1 MRAVGVCRA
10 PRKGK
15 RGIGVW
21 RRARA
26 AWLCASPWLCEWA
39 FLACEQVLPIH
50 VSVRFP
56 HAAAYTSARPAPPST
71 CLTCASVGWNW
82 AGGGSRL
89 QQCFLSYMIA
99 SPCRRRRSCLHNTN
113 NCLRRAL
120 SGHYIRLRLR
130 GPVVHA
136 NLRHSPATPTGK
148 RPQAQARKRS
158 QRNGAARRPVPG
170 KRSRIEVW
178 KTVRESW
185 SRNWSL
191 LFKSY

>member
-1 MRAVGVCRA
+1 M
-10 PRKGK
+10 
-15 RGIGVW
+15 W

-50 VSVRFP
+50 TSVRFY

-71 CLTCASVGWNW
+71 CLTCASVGWSW

-113 NCLRRAL
+113 NCRRRAL

-136 NLRHSPATPTGK
+136 NLRRSPATLLENGHK
-148 RPQAQARKRS
+148 HRPESGHNTTAQHAALCLENGQESRS
-158 QRNGAARRPVPG
+158 G
-170 KRSRIEVW
+170 KRSENPGPE
-178 KTVRESW
+178 TGPCSLNPTYSW
-185 SRNWSL
+185 YGPENWSL
-191 LFKSY
+191 K